1 MLRRRSSMRGNGVYP
16 ENSEKIPIIID
27 CDPGH
32 DDAIAL
38 MLAFGCRRLDVLG
51 ITTVAGNTTG
61 ENAYRN
67 ALAILSLISADVSVA
82 RGADSPILR
91 PLHTSR
97 DVHGESGLDGL
108 SVPPNAKGGD
118 LSAVEFLSSTLRR
131 SETKITLVPTGPL
144 TNIAIAFLA
153 FPDIK
158 EKIERVVLMGGVAGQ
173 GNVTPSAEFN
183 IFADPEAARVVF
195 QSGVPITMIGLDAT
209 HKALVYPE
217 EVEEIRK
224 IGRVGALAAGLLDF
238 YSLAY
243 KARGFKGTP
252 IHDALAVAAVFDEGV
267 VKTEYARVDVEIR
280 GEFTAGRTVV
290 DFRGVT
296 GKEPNAKVA
305 VDVDRDRFLNLLM
318 SAISVL

>member
-16 ENSEKIPIIID
+16 ENSEKIPVIID

-67 ALAILSLISADVSVA
+67 ALAILSLIGADVSVA

-118 LSAVEFLSSTLRR
+118 LSAVEFCPLLFAGRRLRSPWYPRDPSPISPSPSLHFPTSRRR
-131 SETKITLVPTGPL
+131 S
-144 TNIAIAFLA
+144 
-153 FPDIK
+153 
-158 EKIERVVLMGGVAGQ
+158 
-173 GNVTPSAEFN
+173 SAWC
-183 IFADPEAARVVF
+183 
-195 QSGVPITMIGLDAT
+195 SW
-209 HKALVYPE
+209 
-217 EVEEIRK
+217 
-224 IGRVGALAAGLLDF
+224 VG
-238 YSLAY
+238 
-243 KARGFKGTP
+243 
-252 IHDALAVAAVFDEGV
+252 
-267 VKTEYARVDVEIR
+267 
-280 GEFTAGRTVV
+280 
-290 DFRGVT
+290 
-296 GKEPNAKVA
+296 
-305 VDVDRDRFLNLLM
+305 
-318 SAISVL
+318 